1 MGSRNATA
9 NAKRDQPCIVFD
21 ARSVRSNS
29 GGVAT
34 YVQALI
40 EHLPRLLPTT
50 EFVLLRHPLRRI
62 PLSSAPNVIEWEL
75 GRLPH
80 HPWTLFGLG
89 RWLRARVGRHA
100 LFHAPYQLLPLELP
114 CPGVLTLHDAMEV
127 FCPELVI
134 PVPVMWRVL
143 QKVFA
148 AAIGGSLR
156 RAARVLVPSRC
167 SEADAV
173 RLEPACRDRIV
184 LTAEGVSESFRP
196 MTAALA
202 LAETA
207 AIVPASER
215 FFLVLG
221 DGTPQKNHAAAVTA
235 FARAFGSDEPIS
247 LLIIEHRW
255 TLPRHLRITIAQ
267 NRAGDRVRVRPRV
280 TFEQL
285 LGLYARA
292 VALVVPSLYEGF
304 GLPVL
309 EAMACGCPVIVSRAA
324 SLPEVAGDAAL
335 MCDPQDPASIGG
347 AMRRMLDED
356 ALRERLRSAGFRRAQ
371 QFSWAQTAFETA
383 SAYREAAPWLPAPL
397 PTGLSRRS

>member
-1 MGSRNATA
+1 
-9 NAKRDQPCIVFD
+9 V
-21 ARSVRSNS
+21 V
-29 GGVAT
+29 
-34 YVQALI
+34 
-40 EHLPRLLPTT
+40 
-50 EFVLLRHPLRRI
+50 
-62 PLSSAPNVIEWEL
+62 
-75 GRLPH
+75 
-80 HPWTLFGLG
+80 
-89 RWLRARVGRHA
+89 
-100 LFHAPYQLLPLELP
+100 
-114 CPGVLTLHDAMEV
+114 TLHDAMEV

-167 SEADAV
+167 SGADAV

-184 LTAEGVSESFRP
+184 ITVEGVSESFRP
-196 MTAALA
+196 MAAELA
-202 LAETA
+202 LAETS
-207 AIVPASER
+207 AIVPPSER

-221 DGTPQKNHAAAVTA
+221 DGTPQKNHTAVVTA
-235 FARAFGSDEPIS
+235 FARAFASNELTS
-247 LLIIEHRW
+247 LLIVEHRW
-255 TLPRHLRITIAQ
+255 TLPRQLRRAIALS
-267 NRAGDRVRVRPRV
+267 GTEDRVRVRPRV
-280 TFEQL
+280 TLGQL

-335 MCDPQDPASIGG
+335 MCDPHDPLSIGG
-347 AMRRMLDED
+347 AMRRILDDD
-356 ALRERLRSAGFRRAQ
+356 ALRQRLRSAGFRRAQ

-383 SAYREAAPWLPAPL
+383 CAYREAAPWLPAPL
-397 PTGLSRRS
+397 TTGLSRRS